1 MTLPELLL
9 DSPVVRALGL
19 TLLHA
24 LWQGTLLA
32 MVLAPTLGLLSSR
45 SAATRFR
52 VCVVALGAWLAA
64 PLITFFMVLG
74 TEAPAM
80 AAALAPPPMFS
91 SSATPAALT
100 LLERMEPLLPWLVL
114 AWAAGS
120 SALLLRG
127 ALGWAHCRH
136 LTRAGTE
143 PAPPALARAVAEL
156 CRTLAISRPVRA
168 VLSTRVDVPA
178 VVGWIA
184 PVVLMPLG
192 ATDLLT
198 PAQLR
203 AVVAHELAHVARHD
217 HLLALVQV
225 VAEALL
231 FFHPATW
238 WLGSRLR
245 LEREHCCDDVAVS
258 ISGNALAYARA
269 LSDLEDLAARRQ
281 SAGAVLGA
289 TALSSQG
296 GSLMSRIS
304 RLLGAPAPARRR
316 QTGRVLAGALPAI
329 ALGLFSAAALALP
342 NSEPPCDETQACEH
356 CADAAVEVLLVGED
370 GTELVA
376 LAADCDVALA
386 CCEDDL
392 LSAAECDVA
401 STGTLLKLSECDEL
415 TGGVLLS
422 LSESGLTSAGTLVG
436 LEDCEVSAGTFLLNG
451 IAETDC
457 SLELDC
463 DLSEDGLLT
472 ISCDLLASPDEAPCC
487 DTSEECEELIVA
499 SDPAATDFYFAS
511 DNEVIGLADMGLTGA
526 GGDTFAMVHDPD
538 DHQIWTVSPDGNS
551 FVLKADDGNT
561 FTVESQRGE
570 WVTSGAD
577 DTFFV
582 LDWNGDDHVVN
593 SQDGN
598 VFFST
603 GDGDHQWVDVQGD
616 GVYVIT
622 GDGDGGHHVNTQGGD
637 HFFTTKSDGGDHRVE
652 SHGGNVFFTTGDDG
666 DNHWVDSQD
675 ANVFFTSSGDGG
687 QWVSDSGDNVFI
699 VSGDDDGH
707 WVTSGGDVHLFDDD
721 DHGNVKWVEIASDP
735 HANTFTY
742 APHAAPQPHPA
753 HDPHPAHEPHAPH
766 APHSAHDPHAPHAPH
781 APSATFPSPGHAPR
795 TIVIHGDDDHGRT
808 IKTFRSD
815 DGEEIRVEVIRT
827 DDGHDS
833 QHRVIERIIP
843 RVQRDV
849 RVERLH
855 EDHGDDHGHGHDD
868 GGDHPGLKVLREH
881 LSGWRESGS
890 PRTAPRVERKIAV
903 SRDDVAPR
911 VTLRRFTDGGT
922 SHPPIEV
929 PVRIEVPR
937 LESVRVP
944 SPSHAPRVLIREAI
958 VPDAPLLPRVLMR
971 QPSAPSSV
979 PAPAP
984 SQGRFRIHRTG
995 GEAPAAA
1002 PGLMQRVLEGLG
1014 VHPAPA
1020 ALPLPA
1026 SPASPAQDV
1035 VPAVPARP
1043 AWPLRLPV
1051 APPAPSPA
1059 SDDGTIVT

>member
-1 MTLPELLL
+1 VTLPELLA

-80 AAALAPPPMFS
+80 AAALAPLPMVS
-91 SSATPAALT
+91 SSAAPAALT
-100 LLERMEPLLPWLVL
+100 LLDRMEPLLPWLVL
-114 AWAAGS
+114 VWAAGS

-136 LTRAGTE
+136 LTHAGTE

-316 QTGRVLAGALPAI
+316 QTGRVLVGALPAI

-342 NSEPPCDETQACEH
+342 NSEPLCDDTQACEH
-356 CADAAVEVLLVGED
+356 CADAAVEVLLLGED

-376 LAADCDVALA
+376 LADCDVALA
-386 CCEDDL
+386 CCDDDL
-392 LSAAECDVA
+392 LSVEECDVA
-401 STGTLLKLSECDEL
+401 SAGTLLKLGECDDL
-415 TGGVLLS
+415 ASGTLLK
-422 LSESGLTSAGTLVG
+422 LGECDIAGAGTLLS
-436 LEDCEVSAGTFLLNG
+436 LEDCEVSAGTILLDS
-451 IAETDC
+451 ISETGC
-457 SLELDC
+457 SVELDC
-463 DLSEDGLLT
+463 DLTEDGLLT
-472 ISCDLLASPDEAPCC
+472 ISCDLVPSADEGSCC
-487 DTSEECEELIVA
+487 DTSEECEELIV
-499 SDPAATDFYFAS
+499 SGDPAATNVFFAS
-511 DNEVIGLADMGLTGA
+511 EDEVLDLADVIFPTD
-526 GGDTFAMVHDPD
+526 GGNTFAMVHDPD
-538 DHQIWTVSPDGNS
+538 DHQVWSVSPDGNS
-551 FVLKADDGNT
+551 FVLEADDRNAFT
-561 FTVESQRGE
+561 FAGKGGQ
-570 WVTSGAD
+570 WVTSGD
-577 DTFFV
+577 EDTFFV
-582 LDWNGDDHVVN
+582 LGSDGDDHAVN

-598 VFFST
+598 VFFT
-603 GDGDHQWVDVQGD
+603 TAGD
-616 GVYVIT
+616 
-622 GDGDGGHHVNTQGGD
+622 D
-637 HFFTTKSDGGDHRVE
+637 HFFTTKSDGGDHWVE
-652 SHGGNVFFTTGDDG
+652 SHGGNVFFTTAGDDG
-666 DNHWVDSQD
+666 NNHWVDSKD
-675 ANVFFTSSGDGG
+675 GNVFFTSSGDGG

-699 VSGDDDGH
+699 MSSGDDGH
-707 WVTSGGDVHLFDDD
+707 WVTSGGDVHLFGGDDGSHD
-721 DHGNVKWVEIASDP
+721 GNVKWVEAGSDS
-735 HANTFTY
+735 HANTFTF
-742 APHAAPQPHPA
+742 APRAAQQPHPA
-753 HDPHPAHEPHAPH
+753 HDPHPAHKPHAPH
-766 APHSAHDPHAPHAPH
+766 AAHEPHAPHAPH
-781 APSATFPSPGHAPR
+781 APNSTFRSSGHAPHASNSTFR
-795 TIVIHGDDDHGRT
+795 FSGHAPKTVVIHGDDDHGRT

-815 DGEEIRVEVIRT
+815 DGEEIRVEIIRT
-827 DDGHDS
+827 DDGGDS
-833 QHRVIERIIP
+833 QHRVIDRILP

-855 EDHGDDHGHGHDD
+855 EDHGDDHGHEHGHEHGHAD
-868 GGDHPGLKVLREH
+868 GGDHPGLEVLREH
-881 LSGWRESGS
+881 LSGWRESAS
-890 PRTAPRVERKIAV
+890 TRTAPRIERKIAV
-903 SRDDVAPR
+903 SREATAPR
-911 VTLRRFTDGGT
+911 VTVRRFTDGGV
-922 SHPPIEV
+922 SHAPIEV
-929 PVRIEVPR
+929 PLRIEVPR
-937 LESVRVP
+937 VEDVRVT
-944 SPSHAPRVLIREAI
+944 SPGQAPRVLLREAI
-958 VPDAPLLPRVLMR
+958 RPEAPALPHVLMR
-971 QPSAPSSV
+971 RSSAPSTV
-979 PAPAP
+979 PVPEP
-984 SQGRFRIHRTG
+984 SQGRFRIHRTS
-995 GEAPAAA
+995 GEAPVAD
-1002 PGLMQRVLEGLG
+1002 PGLLQRVLDSLG
-1014 VHPAPA
+1014 VTPAPP
-1020 ALPLPA
+1020 ALP
-1026 SPASPAQDV
+1026 SPAHPISPSA
-1035 VPAVPARP
+1035 PAPHVAPT
-1043 AWPLRLPV
+1043 WPLRLPS
-1051 APPAPSPA
+1051 APSAPAPAA